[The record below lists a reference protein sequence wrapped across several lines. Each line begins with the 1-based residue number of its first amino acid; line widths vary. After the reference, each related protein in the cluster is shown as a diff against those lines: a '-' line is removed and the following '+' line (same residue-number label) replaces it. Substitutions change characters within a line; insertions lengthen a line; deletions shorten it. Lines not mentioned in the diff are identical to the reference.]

1 LASKEYQQA
10 NKKGVMMKPVMD
22 LSAEDILG
30 MDGIVVRNIPKTT
43 TERWIYR
50 EGRALR
56 AGETIVIN
64 HLGRKVRELVKD
76 NALAGFIVTFC
87 RGQGSMVQFSKKT
100 DGCGDT
106 IQSAYKDW
114 LKKNAT
120 Q

>member
-1 LASKEYQQA
+1 
-10 NKKGVMMKPVMD
+10 MKPVMD

-43 TERWIYR
+43 TERWSYR
-50 EGRALR
+50 EGQTLR
-56 AGETIVIN
+56 TGETLVTDDRGRTLREIVK
-64 HLGRKVRELVKD
+64 H
-76 NALAGFIVTFC
+76 NALAGFIITFC

-114 LKKNAT
+114 LQKNANK
-120 Q
+120 